1 MRNSKIDNAMYVV
14 LSLGV
19 VFHVYLAV
27 SLTMASVFTFVV
39 IPLFNI
45 LPYLMCLILL
55 KYTNKSLMILCAGLS
70 ILISDFMLFKNY
82 LFESR
87 PIIYALVGLYAP
99 VGKMI
104 VSIPVGCIIGQM
116 ISKFLKTPVDASK
129 PGDY

>member
-1 MRNSKIDNAMYVV
+1 
-14 LSLGV
+14 
-19 VFHVYLAV
+19 
-27 SLTMASVFTFVV
+27 
-39 IPLFNI
+39 
-45 LPYLMCLILL
+45 
-55 KYTNKSLMILCAGLS
+55 MILCAGLS